1 MQSCLA
7 AIHGICHGG
16 RTVSPENRE
25 GENDKAKSK
34 EGGENNGRSKETLKR
49 GRGIGLGEFLTLDAA
64 DSALG
69 GVIQDHECISTR
81 FSTDYF
87 SP

>member
-16 RTVSPENRE
+16 RTVSPENGE
-25 GENDKAKSK
+25 GESDKVKSK

-49 GRGIGLGEFLTLDAA
+49 GHGIGLGEFLTLHAA
-64 DSALG
+64 DLALG
-69 GVIQDHECISTR
+69 GVIQDHECIPTR
-81 FSTDYF
+81 FPTDYF